1 MELASELSPKKKGGK
16 EVTIK
21 LPAAVAKENNYST
34 ITSAQKAG
42 RKAKAKAKV
51 APKSH
56 RKGKGKQV

>member
-42 RKAKAKAKV
+42 RKAKAKV